1 MKRRE
6 FLSGCACGLTLA
18 AGSLAAPEA
27 SRAAEK
33 APRRKIDPDELAKR
47 AYEHFIPGKRT
58 CCESVLM
65 AGCEAL
71 GIKSDLVPDI
81 ALGLGGGVGLQ
92 GETCAVLTS
101 AALVLSL
108 AVAAKETEYPKKKML
123 ALQATGRLHREF
135 RKRFG
140 RTDCR
145 SLSGLDLT
153 TPEGRKKLMGGVK
166 ADKCAKLVR
175 ASAELLA
182 KELKAI

>member
-6 FLSGCACGLTLA
+6 FLSGCVCGLGLA

-27 SRAAEK
+27 SRAADK
-33 APRRKIDPDELAKR
+33 TPGRKIDPDDLANR

-71 GIKSDLVPDI
+71 GIKSNLIPDI

-92 GETCAVLTS
+92 GDTCGVLTS

-108 AVAAKETEYPKKKML
+108 AVAAKENEYAKKKML
-123 ALQATGRLHREF
+123 SFQATGRLYREF

-140 RTDCR
+140 HTDCR
-145 SLSGLDLT
+145 SLCGLDLT
-153 TPEGRKKLMGGVK
+153 TPEGRKKLKGGVK
-166 ADKCAKLVR
+166 ADKCANFVR

-182 KELKAI
+182 KELAAI